1 MKKGDIKSMKAI
13 RILVRNI
20 NSAFK
25 SVVRNFSLS
34 IASVACTTITL
45 ILVALSVLISL
56 NVNNFTHEL
65 EEELTIVTY
74 LNEGVEDQQ
83 IEKIKEQIAKVDGF
97 ESLEFKSKDEW
108 KAEMQAYSEEL
119 NVSLSYLSENPLLD
133 SIVVKVTDPNKINS
147 VAKNIR
153 EIEGVKDAKYGEGM
167 VDDVISIFNIVQN
180 ATLILVIALILVT
193 AFLISNTI
201 KLTIFSRRNEIEIMR
216 LVGTSNAVIRM
227 PFIFEGFILGIIG
240 AIIPIII
247 TIYGY
252 ILFYEH
258 YNGHLFTNIITLISP
273 GNIILF
279 VSLVILV
286 IGSLVGMFGS
296 YRAVRKYLKI

>member
-1 MKKGDIKSMKAI
+1 MKAI

>member
-1 MKKGDIKSMKAI
+1 MQQKGQAW
-13 RILVRNI
+13 ILFRNI

-83 IEKIKEQIAKVDGF
+83 IEKIKEQIANVDGF

-147 VAKNIR
+147 VAKSIR

-296 YRAVRKYLKI
+296 YRAVRKYLKIW

>member
-1 MKKGDIKSMKAI
+1 MKAI
-13 RILVRNI
+13 RILFRNI

-83 IEKIKEQIAKVDGF
+83 IEKIKEQIANVDGF